1 MNIHT
6 KIISMKI
13 KVIFYLSL
21 IAIVCFSLATDD
33 PQAIKLIENTTSG
46 IIGSVLGGITAGIS
60 IIFAVLTS
68 LKGNTPNISNNNAR
82 FITFIDNLKSDVMI
96 LIGCLTLSIL
106 LPYFRV
112 VGIPF
117 ITMPIGEYIPSSDS
131 IYTTAELMIIVI
143 SMFALIEI
151 ISVMFNIFKISMAD
165 SEQPKDNNY

>member
-1 MNIHT
+1 M
-6 KIISMKI
+6 MI
-13 KVIFYLSL
+13 KVILYLSL
-21 IAIVCFSLATDD
+21 IAILCFSLATDD

-60 IIFAVLTS
+60 IIFAALTS
-68 LKGNTPNISNNNAR
+68 LKGTTPNISNNNAR

-106 LPYFRV
+106 LPYLRV

-117 ITMPIGEYIPSSDS
+117 IIMPTGEYIPSSDS
-131 IYTTAELMIIVI
+131 IYTTAELIIIVI
-143 SMFALIEI
+143 SMLALIEI

-165 SEQPKDNNY
+165 SEQPKAHKDN